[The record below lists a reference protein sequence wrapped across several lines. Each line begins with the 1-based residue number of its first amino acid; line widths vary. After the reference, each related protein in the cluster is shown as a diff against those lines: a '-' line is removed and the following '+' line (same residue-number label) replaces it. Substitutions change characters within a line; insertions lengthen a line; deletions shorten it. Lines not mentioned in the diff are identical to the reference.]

1 MCVEEGTGVGVT
13 GWDID
18 PAGVGS
24 VLSRVQEAERGLH
37 DGIALYGKG
46 VEAAA
51 LSVGT
56 LDFSGAG
63 GHGSGQAGL
72 VAVAL
77 SEFMQGTETDVVFMP
92 LRTSNSINGAVEATN
107 CYQRGALEQASD
119 AQRQAEQAPD
129 VAAVLEAARKKGA
142 GK

>member
-1 MCVEEGTGVGVT
+1 MT

-24 VLSRVQEAERGLH
+24 VLSRVWESERGLNE
-37 DGIALYGKG
+37 GISLYGKG
-46 VEAAA
+46 VEGAV

-56 LDFSGAG
+56 LDFGGGAG
-63 GHGSGQAGL
+63 QDSGQAGL

-92 LRTSNSINGAVEATN
+92 LRTGNSINGAVEATN
-107 CYQRGALEQASD
+107 CYVRGALEQATN
-119 AQRQAEQAPD
+119 AQRQAELVPD
-129 VAAVLEAARKKGA
+129 VAAVLEAARKKGT
-142 GK
+142 GE

>member
-1 MCVEEGTGVGVT
+1 MT

-24 VLSRVQEAERGLH
+24 VLSRVWESERGLK
-37 DGIALYGKG
+37 DGISLYSKG
-46 VEAAA
+46 LEGAA

-56 LDFSGAG
+56 LDFG
-63 GHGSGQAGL
+63 GGDGQTGGQAGL

-92 LRTSNSINGAVEATN
+92 LRTGNSINGAVEATN
-107 CYQRGALEQASD
+107 CYVRGALEQASN
-119 AQRQAEQAPD
+119 AQRQAELAPD
-129 VAAVLEAARKKGA
+129 VAAVLEAARKKGS